1 MRLPDF
7 ILENLEPILQAWED
21 FARTIETSGAELD
34 REALRDHAE
43 QMLLAIVSDLRTKQT
58 VREQIAKAQGHAPL
72 GEEETAAETHAVTRL
87 MAGFTIDQM
96 VSEYRALRTSVV
108 SQWMKKVKD
117 GAPIN
122 VDDMTRFHEAIDQAL
137 AESIASYSR
146 AVEASR
152 NVFLGIL
159 GHDLRTPLG
168 AILLGAD
175 VLRRSEGAGARA
187 TQVANQI
194 YTSVRRA
201 SQIVG
206 DLLDLT
212 RCQMGPGIPIKMA
225 DTDLS
230 PLCERVVEEIR
241 AFHPDAK
248 VFFESKAPVQGG
260 FDGARMEQVFSNIIS
275 NAIQHGDAELPIKV
289 ELEVLKDCAVFTVH
303 NTGEPIPEDVLP
315 FIFNPMGRFSQRS
328 VIEHGPS
335 EGLGLGLFIASEVV
349 TSHGGSIVVTSDSD
363 RGTIFVVTLP
373 ITKEAPN
380 AASD

>member
-21 FARTIETSGAELD
+21 FARTIERPGAELD
-34 REALRDHAE
+34 NVALRDHAE
-43 QMLLAIVSDLRTKQT
+43 QMLRAIVLDLRTKQT
-58 VREQIAKAQGHAPL
+58 VSEQVAKAQGQAPRDD
-72 GEEETAAETHAVTRL
+72 EETAAETHAVTRL

-96 VSEYRALRTSVV
+96 VSEYRALRTSVL
-108 SQWMKKVKD
+108 SQWMQQVKD
-117 GAPIN
+117 GKPVN
-122 VDDMTRFHEAIDQAL
+122 VDDMTRFNEAIDQAL

-175 VLRRSEGAGARA
+175 MLRRTETVDPRTSKVAR
-187 TQVANQI
+187 QI
-194 YTSVRRA
+194 YASVQRA

-212 RCQMGPGIPIKMA
+212 RCQMGPGIPVKKAHI
-225 DTDLS
+225 DLT
-230 PLCERVVEEIR
+230 PLCEGVVEELR
-241 AFHPDAK
+241 ACHPQANVLFDA
-248 VFFESKAPVQGG
+248 KAPVVGA

-275 NAIQHGDAELPIKV
+275 NAVTHGDNQFPVTV
-289 ELEVLKDCAVFTVH
+289 ELQALADCAVFTVH
-303 NTGEPIPEDVLP
+303 NSGEPIPEDVLP

-328 VIEHGPS
+328 IIDHGPVA
-335 EGLGLGLFIASEVV
+335 GLGLGLFIASEIVA
-349 TSHGGSIVVTSDSD
+349 SHAGSIEVSSDME
-363 RGTIFVVTLP
+363 RGTVFRVTLP
-373 ITKEAPN
+373 VDAVGPV
-380 AASD
+380 SV

>member
-1 MRLPDF
+1 MRLSDL

-21 FARTIETSGAELD
+21 FARTIETPGADLD
-34 REALRDHAE
+34 SEALRDHAE
-43 QMLLAIVSDLRTKQT
+43 QMLRAIVSDLRTKQT
-58 VREQIAKAQGHAPL
+58 KREQAAKSQGQAPL
-72 GEEETAAETHAVTRL
+72 NDEETAAETHAITRL

-96 VSEYRALRTSVV
+96 VSEYRALRASVV
-108 SQWMKKVKD
+108 IQWMRQVKS
-117 GAPIN
+117 GATIN

-175 VLRRSEGAGARA
+175 VLRRSEGGGAKS
-187 TQVANQI
+187 TKVANQI

-212 RCQMGPGIPIKMA
+212 RCQMGPGIPVKTA
-225 DTDLS
+225 DVDLS
-230 PLCERVVEEIR
+230 PLCDRVVEEIR
-241 AFHPDAK
+241 AFHPEAI
-248 VFFESKAPVQGG
+248 VLFEAKAPVQGR
-260 FDGARMEQVFSNIIS
+260 FDGARIEQVFSNIIS
-275 NAIQHGDAELPIKV
+275 NAVQHGDNQLPIKV
-289 ELEVLKDCAVFTVH
+289 ELGTSEGCAFFTVH
-303 NTGEPIPEDVLP
+303 NSGEPIPEDVLP

-328 VIEHGPS
+328 AVDHAPA
-335 EGLGLGLFIASEVV
+335 EGLGLGLFIASEIVA
-349 TSHGGSIVVTSDSD
+349 SHNGLIDVISDSSS
-363 RGTIFVVTLP
+363 GTTFVVKLP
-373 ITKEAPN
+373 LTE
-380 AASD
+380 